1 MDLIVNAEMMV
12 EIKSVRG
19 LEDIFTAQLLSYL
32 KSSELKRGLIINFG
46 QKRLTGGLKIIYF

>member
-1 MDLIVNAEMMV
+1 MDLIVNAEMIV

-32 KSSELKRGLIINFG
+32 KSSGLKRRLIINFG